1 MSELTYL
8 KPGVDQVFYLVDIG
22 NANRQGRGG
31 KRNGRVLKV
40 GRKYFT
46 MIYNEESRYPRE
58 EVFNIDTRTQKS
70 DGYSPTMALYQ
81 DEQSH
86 TDSITV
92 TRLEGLIRDEF
103 TSFRCSKFSLADL
116 SAVVVILGLETDD

>member
-1 MSELTYL
+1 MSELTYF
-8 KPGVDQVFYLVDIG
+8 KPRVDEVFYLVDIE
-22 NANRQGRGG
+22 NNNRQGRGG

-46 MIYNEESRYPRE
+46 MIYNEESRYPRQ
-58 EVFNIDTRTQKS
+58 EVFNIDTRTQKT

-86 TDSITV
+86 TDSINA
-92 TRLEGLIRDEF
+92 TRLQRLIRDEF
-103 TSFRCSKFSLADL
+103 TSYRRSKFSLADL
-116 SAVVVILGLETDD
+116 SAVVEILGLETDD